1 MVLSQKRIN
10 ISQEDQSNS
19 GMSLLIRAYHNSIIP
34 LNSFG
39 PILHDKMKPAK
50 LFAQYDV
57 IAWCLC
63 TTMHTLCPIYRSVW
77 YPSYNQQSCLVVV
90 WCLCTTIHTLCP
102 IYNLV
107 WYTTIQPVLLCMGV
121 YHTNMIALGAIVHFP
136 APRCSAEQTSGRSY
150 SHYTLPTFRTD
161 VSTTFLL
168 GIPESI

>member
-10 ISQEDQSNS
+10 MSQEDQSNS
-19 GMSLLIRAYHNSIIP
+19 GMSLLIRAYHNSIIT
-34 LNSFG
+34 LYYFG
-39 PILHDKMKPAK
+39 PTLHNKMKPAK

-63 TTMHTLCPIYRSVW
+63 TTIHTLCPIYRSVW

-107 WYTTIQPVLLCMGV
+107 WYTTIQPVLSCMVV
-121 YHTNMIALGAIVHFP
+121 YHANMIALGANTLQKT
-136 APRCSAEQTSGRSY
+136 RCQLLNLTVGFKLNILSQTSTN
-150 SHYTLPTFRTD
+150 HLEHPC
-161 VSTTFLL
+161 
-168 GIPESI
+168 

>member
-10 ISQEDQSNS
+10 MSQEDQSNS
-19 GMSLLIRAYHNSIIP
+19 GMSLLIRAYHNSIIT
-34 LNSFG
+34 LYYFG
-39 PILHDKMKPAK
+39 PTLHDKMKPAK

-63 TTMHTLCPIYRSVW
+63 TTIHTLCPIYRSVW

-107 WYTTIQPVLLCMGV
+107 WYTTIQPVLSCMVV
-121 YHTNMIALGAIVHFP
+121 YHTNVIALGAPMDI
-136 APRCSAEQTSGRSY
+136 
-150 SHYTLPTFRTD
+150 LI
-161 VSTTFLL
+161 LL
-168 GIPESI
+168 KLKLIYMNDILIF